1 MDFIIF
7 LHVFTITNK
16 LLLFLLFFSKRNNSL
31 ANKMLA
37 LLILLPAFP
46 MVSNYIFYTEDISH
60 FPPSLF
66 LTQAILSFFG
76 PIYFFYCKEMM
87 GISFKRNRKNLL
99 HLLPC
104 IFVILLWINY
114 AISSEI
120 DQQKFMASFLSG
132 DETTL
137 VMVIASAGPTIIVLI
152 YILVAAQWVY
162 KRIKVSKDVFT
173 NLETLKINYIREFIW
188 VMLIELIMLTTAYT
202 FTPVFYVDLVWVPVL
217 GNLMYFYI
225 IYKSYNYGM
234 LFSEKDY
241 KEYKDLYAPLNLY
254 IEETESKKYLKSPL
268 SSAQIDEYAELLTMG
283 FENQDWHLDPELN
296 LNTLSVNS
304 DIPTHYISQ
313 IINQKFE
320 KNFFDYVNYYRVEAF
335 KTKLNDPSVE
345 HIKFEELAYMCGF
358 NSKAT
363 FQRAFKKH
371 TGMTP
376 SEYRDTEISF
386 SRTGN

>member
-1 MDFIIF
+1 MDFIII

-16 LLLFLLFFSKRNNSL
+16 LLLFLLFFLKRNNSL

-46 MVSNYIFYTEDISH
+46 IASNYIFYTADISY

-87 GISFKRNRKNLL
+87 GISFKRNRKKLL

-104 IFVILLWINY
+104 IFIILLWINY
-114 AISSEI
+114 AVSSETE
-120 DQQKFMASFLSG
+120 QQKFMESFLSS
-132 DETTL
+132 EEATL
-137 VMVIASAGPTIIVLI
+137 EMIIASAVPMLIVLS
-152 YILVAAQWVY
+152 YILTSALWVY
-162 KRIKVSKDVFT
+162 KRIKVFKNVFT
-173 NLETLKINYIREFIW
+173 NLETLKIKYIQEFIW
-188 VMLIELIMLTTAYT
+188 IMLIELVILMTAYT
-202 FTPVFYVDLVWVPVL
+202 FTPVFYVDLVWVPIL

-225 IYKSYNYGM
+225 IYKSYNYGV
-234 LFSEKDY
+234 LFSEEDY
-241 KEYKDLYAPLNLY
+241 EEYKDLYAPLNLY
-254 IEETESKKYLKSPL
+254 IEEAESKKYLKSAL
-268 SSAQIDEYAELLTMG
+268 SSAQMDEYAALLTTG
-283 FENQDWHLDPELN
+283 FESQDWHLDPELN
-296 LNTLSVNS
+296 LNTLSLKS

-320 KNFFDYVNYYRVEAF
+320 KNFFDYVNFYRVEAF
-335 KTKLNDPSVE
+335 KTKLKDPAFE
-345 HIKFEELAYMCGF
+345 PIKFEELAYMCGF

-371 TGMTP
+371 TGMSP
-376 SEYRDTEISF
+376 SEYRNSEIS
-386 SRTGN
+386 SSLVGN